1 MPMSHDSEYRVQLW
15 DYYDRRVLF
24 RARDALTRAKDD
36 GSGQVRNALEYWHGL
51 GVDASSS
58 ELAAEDAHV
67 REVLRSLEPT
77 TYVEVGCGPGSY
89 TSILPGRGIALDQS
103 AASLRV
109 MRSRVPGAVAIRADA
124 LRLPLADRSVACVF
138 AAHIY
143 GILDEPDRKV
153 LLQEARRVAP
163 RIVMLDSGR
172 PAGVPAE
179 QWQRRTSGLDPRLYR
194 VLRRHFD
201 AQELA
206 DELGGQV
213 LFAGRFYVVVA
224 SGK

>member
-1 MPMSHDSEYRVQLW
+1 MPMSDDSEYRVQLW

-24 RARDALTRAKDD
+24 RAQDALRGAEDD
-36 GSGQVRNALEYWHGL
+36 GSRHVRNALEYWHGL
-51 GVDASSS
+51 GVDASAS
-58 ELAAEDAHV
+58 ELAAEDAQV

-77 TYVEVGCGPGSY
+77 TYLEVGCGPGSY
-89 TSILPGRGIALDQS
+89 TSILPGKGIALDQS

-109 MRSRVPGAVAIRADA
+109 MRTRVPEATAIRADA
-124 LRLPLADRSVACVF
+124 LRLPLHDRSVACVF
-138 AAHIY
+138 AAHVY
-143 GILDEPDRKV
+143 GILDRSDRKA
-153 LLQEARRVAP
+153 LLREARRVAP
-163 RIVMLDSGR
+163 RIVVLDSGR

-179 QWQRRTSGLDPRLYR
+179 HWQRRTSGLDPRLYR